1 MLAKLYSLMGQ
12 LGDANSLGI
21 PNNSA
26 NTSSIQPIMNVVY
39 MLAGAIAVIVI
50 IIAGINYASSGGDAG
65 KMAKAKST
73 ILYAIVGL
81 IVVGTA
87 FMITAYVARIAET

>member
-1 MLAKLYSLMGQ
+1 MGQ

-26 NTSSIQPIMNVVY
+26 NASSIQPIMNVVY